1 MIFPSPLFVALTL
14 RISGVMIYEIGPSA
28 IVDEIK
34 YENVGSKVE
43 VELPRN
49 NLFDHNTII

>member
-1 MIFPSPLFVALTL
+1 MISPSPFFVALTL

-34 YENVGSKVE
+34 YNNMGSKVDM
-43 VELPRN
+43 ELPMN
-49 NLFDHNTII
+49 HLSNHNTAT